1 MESREIK
8 ERVEELY
15 KKLYYSAATFVYK
28 PDELEAIRAEIADLQ
43 SKCKHTFE
51 NGKCTICRKEQ
62 DNAN

>member
-8 ERVEELY
+8 ERIEELY

-43 SKCKHTFE
+43 SKCNHTFE

-62 DNAN
+62 DNAD